1 MEFDMTK
8 VFTALNADEVKVGS
22 KGYGSNTIKGLMVEV
37 DNSLGND
44 YGEIYD
50 IKDSSFSN
58 RFFIKKRG
66 GFNLFYL
73 VEEPAKK
80 EYRSYND
87 MNEMIEDF
95 EKRFY
100 LVPQVLNLSQ
110 VLRLPQIWVK
120 GKHEGKCKDEIV
132 QVVGFYKDLVT
143 ICHAYDVNEFTLY
156 ELFDHFTYLDGSP
169 CGIKED

>member
-1 MEFDMTK
+1 MEFDKSK
-8 VFTALNADEVKVGS
+8 VYTVLNANKVKIGS
-22 KGYGSNTIKGLMVEV
+22 RGYFSENLKSLRDAVEE
-37 DNSLGND
+37 NIQ
-44 YGEIYD
+44 YGEIRE
-50 IKDSSFSN
+50 IKDESFAG
-58 RFFIKKRG
+58 RFRTKG
-66 GFNLFYL
+66 DGCCYSLFYL
-73 VEEPAKK
+73 IEEPKK
-80 EYRSYND
+80 KVKFRAYND

-110 VLRLPQIWVK
+110 ALRLPQIWVK

-143 ICHAYDVNEFTLY
+143 ICRAYDVNEFTLY

>member
-58 RFFIKKRG
+58 RFFIKERG

-110 VLRLPQIWVK
+110 ALRLPQIWVK
-120 GKHEGKCKDEIV
+120 GKPEGKCKDEIV

-143 ICHAYDVNEFTLY
+143 ICRAYDVNEFTLY